1 MELWQQARAEFVDV
15 IDWSEDGSDTLVW
28 RFKRREQEA
37 REQQDREQENCAE
50 AEQRQRTELDG
61 GRLDLLNTD
70 LLELLVRL
78 ARNLL

>member
-1 MELWQQARAEFVDV
+1 MELWQQARAEFIDV

-37 REQQDREQENCAE
+37 RAQQDRGQEDCAE
-50 AEQRQRTELDG
+50 AEQRQRAGLDG

-70 LLELLVRL
+70 LLEMLVRL
-78 ARNLL
+78 ARDLL